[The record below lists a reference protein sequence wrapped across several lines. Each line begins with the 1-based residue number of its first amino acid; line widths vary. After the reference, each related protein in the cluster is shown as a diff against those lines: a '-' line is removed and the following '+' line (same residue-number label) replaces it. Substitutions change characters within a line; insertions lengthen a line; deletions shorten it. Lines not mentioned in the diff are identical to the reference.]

1 MTRKRYIK
9 LLMAL
14 GLPRNRANFRASL
27 CRDHRMEYAED
38 YDTSLPWLVPVMET
52 AKDIREYL
60 RQGKFAAVDKST
72 GTDYGC
78 EIKGHKALTPDG
90 REILVIDEMNLLPPL
105 IKNEGELLQ
114 ITVAPQTHQ
123 HLDTRHGITF
133 GGGQE

>member
-1 MTRKRYIK
+1 MTRKRYTK

-27 CRDHRMEYAED
+27 CRDHRMAYAED
-38 YDTSLPWLVPVMET
+38 YETSLPWLVPVMET

-60 RQGKFAAVDKST
+60 RRGKFVAVDKST

-105 IKNEGELLQ
+105 IQNEDVLLRV
-114 ITVAPQTHQ
+114 TV
-123 HLDTRHGITF
+123 
-133 GGGQE
+133 GGGRHE

>member
-9 LLMAL
+9 QLMAL

-27 CRDHRMEYAED
+27 CRDHRMAYAED
-38 YDTSLPWLVPVMET
+38 YEASLPWLVPVMET

-60 RQGKFAAVDKST
+60 RRGEFVAVDKST

-105 IKNEGELLQ
+105 IKNEGELLRV
-114 ITVAPQTHQ
+114 TV
-123 HLDTRHGITF
+123 
-133 GGGQE
+133 GGGRHE